1 MPGKKICQPENLTQE
16 DPDAPVI
23 RERQPLTGT
32 GDPYVHYS
40 QETTNALNSRPA
52 RLKLCLFII
61 ILTITKKSRE
71 FPCPSDVKCTG

>member
-16 DPDAPVI
+16 DLDVAVI
-23 RERQPLTGT
+23 RGRQPWAGT

-40 QETTNALNSRPA
+40 QETTKALNCRPA

-61 ILTITKKSRE
+61 ILTITKKSRG
-71 FPCPSDVKCTG
+71 FPCPSDLKRTG